1 MLFNLLY
8 TIKSLFYPSAI
19 PQAPV
24 SNPTKKASFVCTL
37 VLDRI
42 CAHLC
47 PFNLAHEPVQTSPP
61 PPPHLVLR
69 VQLPGGPAFFT
80 PPLIHLR
87 PTNTT
92 SPPTPDRC
100 LHPRI
105 ASPDTHRLRPG
116 RPCLFL
122 ERMKKMGL
130 HKNAEK
136 GGNAY
141 LTLVPIHCL
150 RPHSLPSYASANA
163 FVLLIRLLPT

>member
-8 TIKSLFYPSAI
+8 AIKSLFYPSAI

-24 SNPTKKASFVCTL
+24 SNPTTKASFVSTL
-37 VLDRI
+37 VLYRVY
-42 CAHLC
+42 AHLR
-47 PFNLAHEPVQTSPP
+47 PFNLAHEPVHTSPP

-105 ASPDTHRLRPG
+105 TSPDTHCLRPG
-116 RPCLFL
+116 DPCLFL
-122 ERMKKMGL
+122 ERMKNIGL
-130 HKNAEK
+130 HKNTEK
-136 GGNAY
+136 GARAK
-141 LTLVPIHCL
+141 LTPV
-150 RPHSLPSYASANA
+150 
-163 FVLLIRLLPT
+163 